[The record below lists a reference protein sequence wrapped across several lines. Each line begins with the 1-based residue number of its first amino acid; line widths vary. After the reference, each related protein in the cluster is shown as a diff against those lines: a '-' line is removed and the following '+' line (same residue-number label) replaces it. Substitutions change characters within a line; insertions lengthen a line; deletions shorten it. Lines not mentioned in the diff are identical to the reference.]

1 MENLYLYRGKNM
13 LADSI
18 RNQTKQ
24 IFQNIE
30 ILLDVILEDEFDTIK
45 GGFKTWKHFYHL
57 IHSLDKN
64 FIDPSD
70 YVEPEF
76 HVKNLN
82 IIYLEDESTIT
93 KAEIEQYYE
102 NVKNKIQKYLN
113 ELKDEILENQ
123 IIFNGM
129 ELTKMELILAQ
140 LRHIFYHV
148 GYLHCCIKIEKGE
161 TPEYIGL
168 YKVVPEK

>member
-1 MENLYLYRGKNM
+1 M

-30 ILLDVILEDEFDTIK
+30 ILLNVIPANEFDAIK

-64 FIDPSD
+64 FIDPGN
-70 YVEPEF
+70 YAEPEF
-76 HVKNLN
+76 HKKNMN
-82 IIYLEDESTIT
+82 IIYLEDENKLT
-93 KAEIEQYYE
+93 KDEIEKYYE
-102 NVKNKIQKYLN
+102 RVKNKIQKYLD
-113 ELKDEILENQ
+113 ELKEAALENT
-123 IIFNGM
+123 IMFNGM

-168 YKVVPEK
+168 YKAAPEK

>member
-1 MENLYLYRGKNM
+1 M

-18 RNQTKQ
+18 KNQTIQ

-30 ILLDVILEDEFDTIK
+30 ILLDTIPENEFDSLK

-64 FIDPSD
+64 FIDPSNF
-70 YVEPEF
+70 VEPEF
-76 HVKNLN
+76 HKKNMN
-82 IIYLEDESTIT
+82 IIYLNDRNNLSKI
-93 KAEIEQYYE
+93 EIENYYR

-113 ELKDEILENQ
+113 TLNNDTLEEEIY
-123 IIFNGM
+123 FNEM
-129 ELTKMELILAQ
+129 YLTKLELIMAQ
-140 LRHIFYHV
+140 LRHIFYHI

-168 YKVVPEK
+168 YKVLPEKYEC

>member
-1 MENLYLYRGKNM
+1 M
-13 LADSI
+13 ADSI
-18 RNQTKQ
+18 RNQTRQ

-30 ILLDVILEDEFDTIK
+30 ILLEVIPADEFDTIK

-57 IHSLDKN
+57 IHSLDRN
-64 FIDPSD
+64 FIDPGN

-76 HVKNLN
+76 HKKNLN
-82 IIYLEDESTIT
+82 IIYLEDENKLT
-93 KAEIEQYYE
+93 KDEIEKYYE
-102 NVKNKIQKYLN
+102 NVRNKVQEYLN
-113 ELKDEILENQ
+113 ELKDETIEDK

-129 ELTKMELILAQ
+129 ELTKIELILAQ
-140 LRHIFYHV
+140 LRHVFYHV

-168 YKVVPEK
+168 YKATPEK